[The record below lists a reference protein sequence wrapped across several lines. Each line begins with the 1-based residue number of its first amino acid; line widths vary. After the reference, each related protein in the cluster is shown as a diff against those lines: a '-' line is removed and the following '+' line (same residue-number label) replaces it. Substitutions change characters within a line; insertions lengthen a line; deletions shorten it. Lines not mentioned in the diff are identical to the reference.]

1 MNNFIFR
8 VHFERIPLKKVEYGN
23 YKKLNATNVLKDLD
37 QEMIQG
43 GIYKYNNDINSTFP
57 DVFRSVPDRHA
68 PRKSKMIR

>member
-1 MNNFIFR
+1 M
-8 VHFERIPLKKVEYGN
+8 
-23 YKKLNATNVLKDLD
+23 KLDATNVLKDLD
-37 QEMIQG
+37 QEIIQG